1 MKKLFLSVLA
11 LGMVAMFA
19 LSTQS
24 CKKSS
29 TAAGPTLY
37 DTLGGTTKQADP
49 VGGAQIEK
57 GRLAVRSVIDSALYV
72 IAADPAINS
81 YFTVLLG
88 EITAGNTTGFTE
100 LQNNL
105 TDFFCVG
112 AGAKDFT
119 YTGMSMAAAHN
130 PTSNNRIS
138 QKVDAAGFT
147 QFTNDVVI
155 AAQKNSVPAGIIG
168 SLGKVIVSQQSLVV
182 QR

>member
-1 MKKLFLSVLA
+1 MKKLFLTTLTLA
-11 LGMVAMFA
+11 IVAMFA
-19 LSTQS
+19 VSTQS
-24 CKKSS
+24 CNKS

-37 DTLGGTTKQADP
+37 DTLGGTAKQADP

-72 IAADPAINS
+72 IAADPQINS

-88 EITAGNTTGFTE
+88 ELTAGNKTGFTE

-130 PTSNNRIS
+130 PATNNRIS
-138 QKVDAAGFT
+138 NKVDVAGFT

-155 AAQKNSVPAGIIG
+155 AAQQNSVPTNIIG
-168 SLGKVIVSQQSLVV
+168 SLGKVIASQQSLVV